1 MVVLVNKD
9 DKRKNKKKR
18 GGESVEEETM
28 IHVSKDMFEL
38 LNNTLASLTHK
49 GDYLGSRNLQNQF
62 LI

>member
-38 LNNTLASLTHK
+38 LNNTLASEN
-49 GDYLGSRNLQNQF
+49 SNS
-62 LI
+62 